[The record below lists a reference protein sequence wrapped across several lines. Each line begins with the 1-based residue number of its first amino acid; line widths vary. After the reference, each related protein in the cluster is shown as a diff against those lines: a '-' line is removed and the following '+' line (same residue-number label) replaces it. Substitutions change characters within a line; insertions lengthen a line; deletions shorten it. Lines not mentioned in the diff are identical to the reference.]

1 MSKKNISSGG
11 QPPLPSM
18 AGYQFVI
25 VSSLWNREITEKL
38 EVAAFKTLLKHKVKE
53 NDIEIRLVPGAFELV
68 FGAKR
73 AIKDITPDAVIC
85 LGCIIKGE
93 TPHDV
98 YIAQAVA
105 QGIMDLNLL
114 KGVPVIFGVL
124 TTNDF
129 EQALERAG
137 GKMGNKGEDAALAAL
152 HMALLNQ

>member
-1 MSKKNISSGG
+1 MSKNNITSGE
-11 QPPLPSM
+11 QHPLPSM
-18 AGYQFVI
+18 SGYRFAI
-25 VSSLWNREITEKL
+25 ISSFWNREITEKL

-53 NDIEIRLVPGAFELV
+53 NDIEIRQVPGSFELV

-73 AIKDITPDAVIC
+73 VIKDIKPDAVIC

-93 TPHDV
+93 TPHDI

-124 TTNDF
+124 TINDHA
-129 EQALERAG
+129 QAMERAG
-137 GKMGNKGEDAALAAL
+137 GKMGNKGEDAALAAMQ
-152 HMALLNQ
+152 MALLNQ